1 MEITARQAALTALEK
16 CRRDGAWSGAVIDGI
31 IKKAGLDKREA
42 ALASRLC
49 LGVQQNSSLCDFYID
64 YYCTAKKLEPKVR
77 DILRMGVYQ
86 LVFLDKIPAR
96 AAVSE
101 SVALCRK
108 AGFDRAAGLVNALLR
123 RVSENLTSLPQVPNA
138 GTAEHLS
145 IKYSHSMWM
154 VQRIIA
160 EKGYAFT
167 EEFLR
172 LNNMPQK
179 LNIQV
184 NTLKTT
190 VDAYTMLLD
199 DAGIEYRAF
208 DFPRGCIEL
217 SGGIV
222 AKLPGFDDGLFYV
235 QDRAARIAADIAAA
249 RPGMRLLD
257 ACAAPGGKS
266 FAAALAMENKGSI
279 LSCDIHEKKLALI
292 RSGADRLGID
302 IISTAA
308 RDARRPDETLNGLFD
323 VVIADVPCS
332 GLGVIGKKPEIKF
345 KTEAEVAALPEIQFA
360 ILSNLADF
368 IKPGGAL
375 VYSTCTVLRAENED
389 VVKRFLAANSAFELE
404 PFMLGSEQVASGMR
418 SFWPNDDGTDGFFA
432 ARLKRKI

>member
-1 MEITARQAALTALEK
+1 MKITARQAALTALEK
-16 CRRDGAWSGAVIDGI
+16 CRRDGAWSGAVMDGI
-31 IKKAGLDKREA
+31 INKAGLDRREA

-64 YYCTAKKLEPKVR
+64 SYCTAKKLEPKVR

-108 AGFDRAAGLVNALLR
+108 VGFDRAAGLVNAVLR
-123 RVSENLTSLPQVPNA
+123 RVSENLNSLPEVPNA

-145 IKYSHSMWM
+145 IKYSHPIWM
-154 VQRIIA
+154 VQRFIE

-184 NTLKTT
+184 NTLKTS
-190 VDAYTMLLD
+190 VEAYTKALD
-199 DAGIEYRAF
+199 EAGIEYRAF
-208 DFPRGCIEL
+208 DYPHGCIEL
-217 SGGIV
+217 SGGLV
-222 AKLPGFDDGLFYV
+222 AALPGFDDGLFYV

-266 FAAALAMENKGSI
+266 FAAAIAMENKGSI

-292 RSGADRLGID
+292 RSGAERLGID
-302 IISTAA
+302 IISTEA
-308 RDARRPDETLNGLFD
+308 RDARRSDTALCGYFD
-323 VVIADVPCS
+323 AVIADVPCS
-332 GLGVIGKKPEIKF
+332 GLGVIGKKPEIKL
-345 KTEAEVAALPEIQFA
+345 KTEAEISALPEIQFA
-360 ILSNLADF
+360 ILLNLADF
-368 IKPGGAL
+368 VKPGGVL
-375 VYSTCTVLRAENED
+375 IYSTCTVLKAENED
-389 VVKRFLAANSAFELE
+389 VVKRFLETNRAFELE
-404 PFMLGSEQVASGMR
+404 RFTLGSETVDSGMR
-418 SFWPNDDGTDGFFA
+418 GFWPNEDGTDGFFA
-432 ARLKRKI
+432 ARLKRKM